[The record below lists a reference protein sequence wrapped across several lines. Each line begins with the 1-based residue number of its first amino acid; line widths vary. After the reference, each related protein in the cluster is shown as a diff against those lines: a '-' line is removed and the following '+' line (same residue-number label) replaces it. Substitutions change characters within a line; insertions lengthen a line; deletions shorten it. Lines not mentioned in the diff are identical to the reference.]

1 MFKRL
6 RSGKLHA
13 DDSLLEPASQPP
25 STERKSSS
33 GSGSTFHDV
42 WKKKKGSL
50 SSDLQ
55 VPDPRPPLSSPGS
68 SFRIPSPSPDR
79 SRQTLGLQIVHQPG
93 SFAPLDI
100 IFVHG
105 LGGDSRKTWSKNHD
119 PGLFWPGLW
128 LPHEPDIGK
137 ARVLSFGYNSNFKH
151 GSAKGL
157 YNIADFAKELL
168 YEMAFGKDEN
178 GEDLG
183 LGKVPIIFVV
193 HSMGG
198 LVVKKAYILGQNDEE
213 YQAIVRSIS
222 AIMFL
227 ATPHRGTNLAE
238 ILNRVLTIS
247 FQSTKNFI
255 TDLNRNSPALE
266 EINEQFRHIAPKL
279 SIVSFY
285 ETLATTVG
293 PKKIMVLEK
302 DSSILGYPK
311 EVSRALN
318 ADHHD
323 VCKYTSPEDSNY
335 ISVRNALKTL
345 VGRFKPKGMDFMSNK
360 ILDDAK
366 DIKKIIGISSGPDE
380 DFKAFRRW
388 WMPGTCEWLFQEP
401 LIQSWLE
408 EMGESRVVWLSAP
421 PASGKSVLSTHII
434 SHLLSSNLGC
444 QYFFFKFGDQTKRSI
459 STLLKSI
466 SWQLARDV
474 PAFRRILVELSAE
487 GISFEKSDSVLI
499 WQRLFEAGLFELEL
513 DRPLYWVIDALDES
527 ESPKALLD
535 LFRTLSNSITPIRV
549 FVISRKTEPLF
560 LAFGRLSG
568 SVDVD
573 FIEKDESSHNLVDIQ
588 MLVEKEMK
596 HMRGSQDLKQ
606 QVTQSIMSRAGGNFL
621 WVRLVLEEI
630 LSCHTEEAIQET
642 LEEIPS
648 DMTRLYQRME
658 VAILNNPRKS
668 NRQLAVALFQWT
680 ICAHHSLTVKELSQ
694 ALRPEFP
701 EFIDLRRTIQ
711 DVCGQFVLVTQ
722 NGEVTIIHQTAR
734 DFLIQTS
741 NKEIAINVRHAHG
754 QLFTKTVSALL
765 DPKIRLKLIQS
776 HKTLQSTEP
785 FIFYAATSWTYHL
798 RHAGTSSDAYLDI
811 LIKLFKST
819 SALTWIHILALIGR
833 LEILIKAAKV
843 LTTFVSSHRKQ
854 NASKNPLLH
863 RLSDLEH
870 LDLWIVDLV
879 KVVGKFSTNLLSDPL
894 AIYKLVPPFCPEKS
908 IIYRQ
913 FHHPES
919 AEVSISGISNSSWN
933 DNLARMTLPN
943 NDQAWKITCA
953 GSHIAVLGSAGTI
966 IIYSSLNFAEL
977 CTLRHH
983 EPITAICFNNKG
995 NQLVTYG
1002 LQSTKLWHIPSGQ
1015 LSSTS
1020 TNPADCKSMSM
1031 TFAENDSKILTG
1043 GDDKVIRYIYTNDF
1057 DAGWRVLDPS
1067 LLKESSEIAGTFVNS
1082 PMWMAFNADATQVG
1096 VCYRGFPLSVW
1107 SLEDMRCIG
1116 RCKRVRDQEHGRQ
1129 STNWFA
1135 VDRFTW
1141 NPISGHII
1149 GIYRDGCLFKWHPL
1163 TEETQ
1168 ELPSQAD
1175 EVAASSDGKLFV
1187 TSNSNGT
1194 VKVWNFQY
1202 FSVIYQLSS
1211 SDLVTGLSF
1220 SPDCRRFY
1228 DLRGSSVNVW
1238 ESNSLIR
1245 FSESEDS
1252 FSDAASEDLSITP
1265 TSISHVS
1272 EAYVAEF
1279 ELVSAVAVSPVSPL
1293 YCFGTEEG
1301 SVDLFDSKA
1310 GKSYEVA
1317 RFLNFLGISHLLW
1330 SADGSHIAAA
1340 DLGGDIVL
1348 KHLIVSASGGLKN
1361 SIELESIVVPKLDLE
1376 GRGIHQILFNNDS
1389 TLFLIVSDD
1398 LVQIWTI
1405 GESKLSI
1412 SVEIEAGASRKWANH
1427 PTETSLVLGFG
1438 ANDLKIFQWV
1448 DFQEITSLSYQ
1459 PDHPRLNSQASFDI
1473 EDDETFN
1480 FKTLSLSSDSN
1491 TEVTTSVIKAMGT
1504 QDRKHLLLQLKD
1516 TSTQGRNTKRLLLF
1530 ENGAFSAA
1538 EDEIPYVYVPPSI
1551 ITKINIALG
1560 ILTGARLVFLDQ
1572 DNWVCTFRLG
1582 SSHDDKSMKRH
1593 YFIPRDWAN
1602 TDSLEYCCMMS
1613 DGTLLCPKDDKVA
1626 VIRGNL
1632 QAFPGIL

>member
-1 MFKRL
+1 
-6 RSGKLHA
+6 
-13 DDSLLEPASQPP
+13 
-25 STERKSSS
+25 
-33 GSGSTFHDV
+33 
-42 WKKKKGSL
+42 
-50 SSDLQ
+50 
-55 VPDPRPPLSSPGS
+55 
-68 SFRIPSPSPDR
+68 
-79 SRQTLGLQIVHQPG
+79 
-93 SFAPLDI
+93 
-100 IFVHG
+100 
-105 LGGDSRKTWSKNHD
+105 
-119 PGLFWPGLW
+119 LW
-128 LPHEPDIGK
+128 LPYEPDIGK
-137 ARVLSFGYNSNFKH
+137 ARVLSFGYNANFRG
-151 GSAKGL
+151 GSSKGIS
-157 YNIADFAKELL
+157 NIADFAKELL

-183 LGKVPIIFVV
+183 IGKVPIIFVV

-213 YQAIVRSIS
+213 YQSIVRSIS

-238 ILNRVLTIS
+238 ILNRVLTVS

-255 TDLNRNSPALE
+255 TDLNKSSPALE

-323 VCKYTSPEDSNY
+323 VCKYASPEDSNY

-345 VGRFKPKGMDFMSNK
+345 VGRFRSKGMDFRSNK

-366 DIKKIIGISSGPDE
+366 DIKRILGISAGPDE
-380 DFKAFRRW
+380 DFKSFRRW
-388 WMPGTCEWLFQEP
+388 WMPGTCEWLLHEP
-401 LIQSWLE
+401 TIQAWLE
-408 EMGESRVVWLSAP
+408 EMGESRVVWFSAP
-421 PASGKSVLSTHII
+421 PATGKSILSTHII
-434 SHLLSSNLGC
+434 SHLLNSNLGC
-444 QYFFFKFGDQTKRSI
+444 QYFFFKFGDQTKRSL
-459 STLLKSI
+459 STLLRSI
-466 SWQLARDV
+466 AWQLARDV

-487 GISFEKSDSVLI
+487 GINLEKPDSVLI
-499 WQRLFEAGLFELEL
+499 WQKLFESGLFELEL

-535 LFRTLSNSITPIRV
+535 LFKTLSNSITPIRIFIV
-549 FVISRKTEPLF
+549 SRKTEPLF
-560 LAFGRLSG
+560 LAFDRLSG
-568 SVDVD
+568 SVDVEL
-573 FIEKDESSHNLVDIQ
+573 IEKDEPSHNSVDIQ

-596 HMRGSQDLKQ
+596 HMRGSQELKQ
-606 QVTQSIMSRAGGNFL
+606 QVTQSILSRAGGNFL

-648 DMTRLYQRME
+648 DMTKLYQRME

-668 NRQLAVALFQWT
+668 NRQLAIALFQWT
-680 ICAHHSLTVKELSQ
+680 ICAHHSLTLKELSQ

-711 DVCGQFVLVTQ
+711 DVCGQFVLVNQ
-722 NGEVTIIHQTAR
+722 NGEVGMVHQTAR
-734 DFLIQTS
+734 DYLIQSS
-741 NKEIAINVRHAHG
+741 NKEIAINVRQAHG
-754 QLFTKTVSALL
+754 QLFAKAISVLL
-765 DPKIRLKLIQS
+765 DPKIRLKLTQS
-776 HKTLQSTEP
+776 QRTLQGTEP

-798 RHAGTSSDAYLDI
+798 RHSGASSDAYLD
-811 LIKLFKST
+811 LLVKLFKST
-819 SALTWIHILALIGR
+819 SVLTWIHSLALIGR
-833 LEILIKAAKV
+833 LEILITAAKV

-854 NASKNPLLH
+854 NAAKNPLLH
-863 RLSDLEH
+863 RLSDLEL
-870 LDLWIVDLV
+870 LDLWIIDLV
-879 KVVGKFSTNLLSDPL
+879 KVVGKFSTNLVSDPL

-919 AEVSISGISNSSWN
+919 AEISISGILNPSWN

-943 NDQAWKITCA
+943 NDQAWKIGCA

-966 IIYSSLNFAEL
+966 IIYSSSNFAEL

-983 EPITAICFNNKG
+983 EPITSMCLNSKG
-995 NQLVTYG
+995 NTLVTYG
-1002 LQSTKLWHIPSGQ
+1002 LRSTKLWHIPSGQ
-1015 LSSTS
+1015 LSSLS
-1020 TNPADCKSMSM
+1020 TNPADCKSMSI
-1031 TFAENDSKILTG
+1031 TFCENDSKILTG
-1043 GDDKVIRYIYTNDF
+1043 GDDKVIRYIYTDDF
-1057 DAGWRVLDPS
+1057 EAGWRVLDPS
-1067 LLKESSEIAGTFVNS
+1067 LLQETTEIEGTFVNS

-1107 SLEDMRCIG
+1107 SLEEMHCIG
-1116 RCKRVRDQEHGRQ
+1116 RCTRVRDQEHGRP
-1129 STNWFA
+1129 STSWFA

-1141 NPISGHII
+1141 NPVTGHII
-1149 GIYRDGCLFKWHPL
+1149 GIYRDGCIFKWHPV
-1163 TEETQ
+1163 TDENQ
-1168 ELPSQAD
+1168 EVQSQAD

-1228 DLRGSSVNVW
+1228 DLRGCSINAW

-1252 FSDAASEDLSITP
+1252 FSDAASEDQSITP

-1279 ELVSAVAVSPVSPL
+1279 EPVSAVAGSPFSPL
-1293 YCFGTEEG
+1293 YCVGNEEG
-1301 SVDLFDSKA
+1301 AVDLFDA
-1310 GKSYEVA
+1310 QTGKEYEIA
-1317 RFLNFLGISHLLW
+1317 RFLNFLGICHLLW
-1330 SADGSHIAAA
+1330 SADGTHIAAA

-1348 KHLIVSASGGLKN
+1348 KRLITGDLKSGAQVKPL
-1361 SIELESIVVPKLDLE
+1361 VAPKLDLE
-1376 GRGIHQILFNNDS
+1376 GRGIHQMLFNHDS
-1389 TLFLIVSDD
+1389 MYLLVICDD
-1398 LVQIWTI
+1398 LAQIW
-1405 GESKLSI
+1405 SVYDNKLHI
-1412 SVEIEAGASRKWANH
+1412 SVEILAGASRKWVGH
-1427 PTETSLVLGFG
+1427 PTKPSLILGFG
-1438 ANDLKIFQWV
+1438 ANDLKFFQWH
-1448 DFQEITSLSYQ
+1448 DFQEISSHSYKS
-1459 PDHPRLNSQASFDI
+1459 DLPRLNSQASFEFKDN
-1473 EDDETFN
+1473 ETLN
-1480 FKTLSLSSDSN
+1480 FKRLSLSSDSDS
-1491 TEVTTSVIKAMGT
+1491 EVTTSVIKAIST
-1504 QDRKHLLLQLKD
+1504 QDEKHVLLHLKD
-1516 TSTQGRNTKRLLLF
+1516 TSTQGRSTKRLLLF
-1530 ENGAFSAA
+1530 ENTALDAA
-1538 EDEIPYVYVPPSI
+1538 GEQIPYVYIPPSI
-1551 ITKINIALG
+1551 TTKVNIALG
-1560 ILTGARLVFLDQ
+1560 VLAGARLAFLDQ
-1572 DNWVCTFRLG
+1572 DNWVCTYKLG
-1582 SSHDDKSMKRH
+1582 SSHDDKAMKRH

-1602 TDSLEYCCMMS
+1602 TDSLEYCCMMR
-1613 DGTLLCPKDDKVA
+1613 DGTFLCPKDDKVA

-1632 QAFPGIL
+1632 EVLQALR